1 MARKPKAP
9 ETAAQSPLVALAE
22 LAREADA
29 SHAVIVYREADGTRR
44 WAAFES
50 MTALETA
57 GLLAMAVRDLAEADL
72 PDEEDE

>member
-9 ETAAQSPLVALAE
+9 DTAAQSPLVALAE
-22 LAREADA
+22 MAREAEA
-29 SHAVIVYREADGTRR
+29 TQAVIVYRAPDGSRSF
-44 WAAFES
+44 AAFDGMS
-50 MTALETA
+50 HLEVA